1 MSGPPFSHLEV
12 TFSSSQMS
20 VKQLSAWQ
28 LVPAKLARRGVCCK
42 GTMEVTCLHLGSISL
57 IGSKRLAQPYS
68 RREDLMGM
76 GSSRGGSLRQFVLP
90 YLLAA
95 AVASNTALGYRFYSV
110 YGLGRA
116 DCYS

>member
-1 MSGPPFSHLEV
+1 
-12 TFSSSQMS
+12 
-20 VKQLSAWQ
+20 
-28 LVPAKLARRGVCCK
+28 
-42 GTMEVTCLHLGSISL
+42 
-57 IGSKRLAQPYS
+57 
-68 RREDLMGM
+68 M